1 MVTVVT
7 RIRIKDGREADW
19 DEVFTKRV
27 KAAREQEGFDFVQLC
42 RPDGSPGE
50 RVIVGTWQTFTDWKA
65 WHEDPAF
72 LETRQEL
79 EEIDQDSAESQWY
92 EVVVEERH

>member
-7 RIRIKDGREADW
+7 RIRIKDGRDADW

-27 KAAREQEGFDFVQLC
+27 QAAREQQGFVFVQLC
-42 RPDGSPGE
+42 RPDDSRGQ
-50 RVIVGTWQTFTDWKA
+50 RVIVGTWQTHDDWTA

-79 EEIDQDSAESQWY
+79 EEIDQGSKESQWY
-92 EVVVEERH
+92 EVVVEERR

>member
-7 RIRIKDGREADW
+7 RIRIKDGREAAW

-27 KAAREQEGFDFVQLC
+27 QAAREQQGFEFVQLC
-42 RPDGSPGE
+42 RPDDSRGQ
-50 RVIVGTWQTFTDWKA
+50 RVIVGTWQTHDDWKA

-79 EEIDQDSAESQWY
+79 EEIDQDSKESQWY
-92 EVVVEERH
+92 EVVVEERR

>member
-7 RIRIKDGREADW
+7 DVRVKGGREAEW

-27 KAAREQEGFDFVQLC
+27 QAASGQEGFVFVQLC
-42 RPDGSPGE
+42 RPEAARGE
-50 RVIVGTWQTFTDWKA
+50 RVIVGTWQTHDDWKS

-72 LETRQEL
+72 VETREEL
-79 EEIDQDSAESQWY
+79 EEIEEESGQSRWY
-92 EVVVEERH
+92 EVIVEERR

>member
-27 KAAREQEGFDFVQLC
+27 QAARDQEGFEFVQLC
-42 RPDGSPGE
+42 RPDDAGGQ
-50 RVIVGTWQTFTDWKA
+50 RVIVGTWQTHDDWKA

-79 EEIDQDSAESQWY
+79 EEIDQDSKESQWY
-92 EVVVEERH
+92 EVVVEERR